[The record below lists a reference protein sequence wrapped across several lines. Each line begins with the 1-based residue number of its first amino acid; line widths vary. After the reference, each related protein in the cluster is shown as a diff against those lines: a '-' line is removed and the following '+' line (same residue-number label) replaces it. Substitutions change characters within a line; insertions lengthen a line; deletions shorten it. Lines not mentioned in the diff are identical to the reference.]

1 MNTSLTPHGPGFRFL
16 DAFQSDGP
24 ASGTAT
30 VYLDPGHPVFEA
42 HFPGRPL
49 FPAVLL
55 VECAAQGAGVLWM
68 QGRGDPGE
76 PLFLAGVE
84 QFRVLSPVLPG
95 ETVTSRITLT
105 KDFGSIAQFEVESA
119 VAGRPVGKGRLVLS
133 RQIRENPPAG
143 PSNTLQ

>member
-1 MNTSLTPHGPGFRFL
+1 MKTSLTPHGPGFQFL
-16 DAFQSDGP
+16 DAFQSNG
-24 ASGTAT
+24 ATCGTAS
-30 VYLDPGHPVFEA
+30 VYLDPAHPVFEA

-68 QGRGDPGE
+68 QGNGNPEE

-105 KDFGSIAQFEVESA
+105 KNFGSIAQFEVEC
-119 VAGRPVGKGRLVLS
+119 VVGDRPVGKGRLILS
-133 RQIRENPPAG
+133 RQIR
-143 PSNTLQ
+143 SNSATV